1 MSYYKHE
8 LRTIK
13 IVLFSFY
20 KHTHTHTH
28 TLTTHTHHIHSHKQ
42 AYGFFL
48 ESQNTFKVTKIS
60 SSIPCTKSRDEFSLD
75 GIKFIK
81 LHNRTHLFVRSQT
94 NHSRIHYG
102 YQEWSK
108 GVWSSFD
115 GIADDDNHL
124 KYDFE
129 I

>member
-1 MSYYKHE
+1 MDSE
-8 LRTIK
+8 LLK
-13 IVLFSFY
+13 LFYFIFTN
-20 KHTHTHTH
+20 THTHTH
-28 TLTTHTHHIHSHKQ
+28 ISYEQ

-60 SSIPCTKSRDEFSLD
+60 SSIPCTMSHDEFSLD

-94 NHSRIHYG
+94 NRSRIYYG

-124 KYDFE
+124 KYDFDVAVNE
-129 I
+129 FVEVCI